1 MKKKL
6 TSNLI
11 IDQTKDNSKAMMTS
25 TMIFLENSEV
35 CSDDYIIR
43 VTIYLIYQSNILFF
57 FYFIFL
63 SFINVSIFL
72 LSYWLWFI
80 SLFLNS

>member
-63 SFINVSIFL
+63 
-72 LSYWLWFI
+72 
-80 SLFLNS
+80 